1 MQFTFELR
9 ITNFELR
16 SNIRLPINP
25 RMQYSIAYR
34 KQGTL
39 LGGKHRHL
47 LKRYEKHLLDFYYFK
62 ITNTNQI
69 FAVLSSAFETCN
81 NLVLSLIK
89 N

>member
-16 SNIRLPINP
+16 SKIRLPINP

-34 KQGTL
+34 EQW
-39 LGGKHRHL
+39 GGGHRYL

-62 ITNTNQI
+62 ITNTN
-69 FAVLSSAFETCN
+69 
-81 NLVLSLIK
+81 
-89 N
+89 